1 VLALR
6 SLLFALLLPGTVTLF
21 IPYVL
26 LSNSGV
32 TGIPRWTA
40 LQYAALPVIGVG
52 FAVLVRCIVD
62 FARHGRG
69 TLAPVDPPK
78 DLVVHGLYR
87 YVRNP
92 MYLGVTAV
100 LTGEVALFESLVL
113 LRFVAAWFLL
123 VNLVVIFYEEPVLRG
138 RFGQSYEQYRRAV
151 GRWIP
156 RRMQ

>member
-6 SLLFALLLPGTVTLF
+6 SLFFALLLPGTVTLF
-21 IPYVL
+21 LPYVV
-26 LSNSGV
+26 LSNTGV
-32 TGIPRWTA
+32 TGVPHWTA
-40 LQYAALPVIGVG
+40 LQYAALLVIGVG

-62 FARHGRG
+62 FAQLGRG

-92 MYLGVTAV
+92 MYVGVTGV
-100 LTGEVALFESLVL
+100 LAGEVALFESLVL
-113 LRFVAAWFLL
+113 LRYVAAWFLI
-123 VNLVVIFYEEPVLRG
+123 VNVFVIFYEEPALRG

-156 RRMQ
+156 RRTK